1 MYVELHCH
9 TSYSFL
15 DGASEV
21 EALARRAA
29 ELGMSALA
37 VTDHNSLTAAVK
49 FAAACRDY
57 NILPIFGTE
66 LTLSDHSHLTLL
78 AASRKGYA
86 NICALVSLAYAVGGR
101 LTPSLPWDKL
111 AGMTDG
117 VVCLTG
123 CRRGNVSRLVLERR
137 YGEALHAALG
147 LKDLFGENL
156 YVELQDDLT
165 PQSGRLCRDL
175 VMLGKRIGARC
186 VATNNVHYATADG
199 LILHD
204 VKRCIALAIT
214 IAEIHAYRPLN
225 AERRLKSE
233 SEMRALF
240 HWHPEAVDNTV
251 RVAELC
257 SDSGIMPSAVD
268 VTPHYQT
275 PDGTSPEQHLY
286 NLAYEGARRRR
297 GKITEKGRKRLDTE
311 LGLLATLGYSS
322 LVLHAAH
329 IVRWARSRNIMV
341 TGRGSGADSEVC
353 YCLGLTDIDVLARSL
368 PIERWVAPG
377 KKPDI
382 DIDFDARYR
391 DDVFRWVVQTYGADK
406 VALCCTYAT
415 YWAKGALRDLGKVLE
430 APPEALTWFSKHISG
445 FMGAAEIEGA
455 FQRNPEL
462 RRYSNMAGRFA
473 LLLDLCRR
481 IAGHPRHLG
490 SHSSGLVIGGIPL
503 SNLNAVTPSARGIVP
518 IVMLDKD
525 DVEEAGA
532 VKLDILSLPI
542 LAVVT
547 DAEKDIQR
555 SNPDFRYEDI
565 PQEDLPTYH
574 MLWTGNNMGLFQL
587 GSPAQA
593 ALSTQLHPRH
603 FEDLVAAIGLIR
615 PGPIKAKAVQKYC
628 AARNGYARIEYLHPA
643 LKPILERT
651 YGVCCFQEQVSY
663 IIAAMMGIDNA
674 EAEVWRKR
682 LTKHARFDT
691 MHAARADF
699 VGRACAVHKDLLP
712 EVAHRI
718 MDELEG
724 WSGLGFVEGHS
735 ASFALTGQ
743 KTAYMMRH
751 FPAQYYCAML
761 SNQPCGFYAPQSLA
775 SEARRRGIRIMPLD
789 INASVSSCTTGDN
802 GGIILIGCS
811 LVGGIRDQDIAAI
824 VDERDRHGAYRSFL
838 DFCVRVTLRKD
849 LLESLVLC
857 GAFDRLHEHR
867 RGLLW
872 RMDETLAKAIALRAD
887 VSSGSQHRLG
897 IQLPGADHTP
907 VAWEIEDFDEWDKL
921 MWEWRIVGVTT
932 SCHPFA
938 HLRSRLAEKGIL
950 TCHEAMQCK
959 AGTHVTIA
967 GLNLRPH
974 RPPSKAGGRHLFTT
988 FEDETAYIQAAFYGQ
1003 AVDNCIASV
1012 LLCPVL
1018 IARGKIKRMRLGAS
1032 IEVERV
1038 WPLRMKSGSG
1048 SGNTAEINGRTAQAR
1063 QTTAPRRITQ

>member
-15 DGASEV
+15 DGASDVEV
-21 EALARRAA
+21 LVRRAS
-29 ELGMSALA
+29 ELGMPALA

-57 NILPIFGTE
+57 YILPIFGAE

-78 AASRKGYA
+78 AASRMGYA
-86 NICALVSLAYAVGGR
+86 NICAILSLAYAQGGR
-101 LTPSLPWDKL
+101 LTPSLPWGEL
-111 AGMTDG
+111 AGWTDG
-117 VVCLTG
+117 VVCLSG
-123 CRRGNVSRLVLERR
+123 CRRGKVSQLILDRR
-137 YGEALHAALG
+137 YDDALLAARG
-147 LKDLFGENL
+147 LKDLFGDNL
-156 YVELQDDLT
+156 FIELQDDLT
-165 PQSGRLCRDL
+165 PQSGRICREL
-175 VMLGKRIGARC
+175 VMLAKRIGARC

-199 LILHD
+199 IILHD
-204 VKRCIALAIT
+204 VKKCIALGIT
-214 IAEIHAYRPLN
+214 IADIHADRPLN

-233 SEMRALF
+233 REMRALF
-240 HWHPEAVDNTV
+240 HWHPEAIENTY
-251 RVAELC
+251 RIAQLC
-257 SDSGIMPSAVD
+257 SGSGIMPADVD
-268 VTPHYQT
+268 VTPHYPT
-275 PDGTSPEQHLY
+275 PDGTTPEQHLHD
-286 NLAYEGARRRR
+286 LAYAGARRRHGTITAK
-297 GKITEKGRKRLDTE
+297 GKKRLDEE
-311 LGLLATLGYSS
+311 LGLLAELGYSS
-322 LVLHAAH
+322 LVLHAGR
-329 IVRWARSRNIMV
+329 IVRWARDQGIMV

-353 YCLGLTDIDVLARSL
+353 YCLGMTDIDVLARDL

-391 DDVFRWVVQTYGADK
+391 DDVFRWVVQDYGADK

-415 YWAKGALRDLGKVLE
+415 YWARGALRDIGKVLQ
-430 APPEALTWFSKHISG
+430 APPEVLTWFSKHINV
-445 FMGAAEIEGA
+445 FMQADQIKEA
-455 FQRNPEL
+455 FERNAEL
-462 RRYSNMAGRFA
+462 RQYSSMAGRFT
-473 LLLDLCRR
+473 LLFDLCRR
-481 IAGHPRHLG
+481 ISGHPRHLG

-503 SNLNAVTPSARGIVP
+503 SNLNVVTPSARGIVP

-547 DAEKDIQR
+547 ETERDIQR

-565 PQEDLPTYH
+565 PREDLPTYH
-574 MLWTGNNMGLFQL
+574 MLWAGNNMGLFQL

-643 LKPILERT
+643 LEPILRRT

-663 IIAAMMGIDNA
+663 IIAAMLKISNA
-674 EAEVWRKR
+674 EAEVWRKK
-682 LTKHARFDT
+682 LTKHDRFGT
-691 MHAARADF
+691 MHEARADF
-699 VGRACAVHKDLLP
+699 VGRACAEHSDLSP
-712 EVAHRI
+712 GIAHRI

-751 FPAQYYCAML
+751 FPAQYYCAMM

-775 SEARRRGIRIMPLD
+775 SEARRRGVRLMPVD
-789 INASVSSCTTGDN
+789 INTSVSDCTTGENADT
-802 GGIILIGCS
+802 ILIGLS
-811 LVGGIRDQDIAAI
+811 LIGGIRDQDIESI
-824 VDERDRHGAYRSFL
+824 VDGRERNGPYRSFL
-838 DFCVRVTLRKD
+838 DFCVRVSLRRD
-849 LLESLVLC
+849 LLESLILC
-857 GAFDRLHEHR
+857 GAFDYLHEHR

-872 RMDETLAKAIALRAD
+872 RMDETLSKALAIRAD
-887 VSSGSQHRLG
+887 ISSGAQGHLG
-897 IQLPGADHTP
+897 IQIPGMGHTP
-907 VAWEIEDFDEWDKL
+907 VAWDIDDFDEWDKL
-921 MWEWRIVGVTT
+921 MWEWRVVSVTT

-938 HLRSRLAEKGIL
+938 HLRSRLAERGIIS
-950 TCHEAMQCK
+950 CHEAMQCK
-959 AGTHVTIA
+959 AGVRVTIA

-974 RPPSKAGGRHLFTT
+974 RPPSKTGGRHLFTT

-1003 AVDNCIASV
+1003 AVDDCIAAV
-1012 LLCPVL
+1012 LQCPVL
-1018 IARGKIKRMRLGAS
+1018 IARGRIKRMGWGAS

-1038 WPLRMKSGSG
+1038 WPLRMKSPSG
-1048 SGNTAEINGRTAQAR
+1048 KGGTSEINGRIAQAQ
-1063 QTTAPRRITQ
+1063 QTTAPRRGR